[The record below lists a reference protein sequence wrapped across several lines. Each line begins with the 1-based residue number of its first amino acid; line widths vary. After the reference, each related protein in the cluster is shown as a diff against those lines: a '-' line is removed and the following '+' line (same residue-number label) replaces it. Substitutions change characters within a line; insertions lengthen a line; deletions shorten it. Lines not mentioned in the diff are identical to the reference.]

1 MAKSGGQCLIW
12 VEMVNDKTKTIPN
25 MIVIKSLTKS
35 NTMSDK
41 FELSPF
47 GGIGPVCSTIQTRAQ
62 SFAPK
67 HNWIQQKSKKLI
79 QPPVEERRKKNK
91 RGTFDGRGSEAWKQF
106 HFPNII

>member
-1 MAKSGGQCLIW
+1 
-12 VEMVNDKTKTIPN
+12 MVNDKTKTIPN

-41 FELSPF
+41 FELFPF

-79 QPPVEERRKKNK
+79 QPPVEESRRKKNK
-91 RGTFDGRGSEAWKQF
+91 RGTLDGCGLEA
-106 HFPNII
+106 